1 MPKIR
6 IEWVPVQIYKLG
18 LFGFD
23 HLQLV
28 YQPDE
33 IDTPSGQDQWFVME
47 GVRDLADG
55 SALLGIEGA
64 DGRTT
69 LSVANVA
76 AREDLIAK
84 IGTPSYRGSRS
95 LPYGGEEFHAW
106 ETMASYARDIEQQ
119 DFPYIA
125 YGLPGS
131 PTPTVNSSSAIASLI
146 HYSGLDP
153 SQRLPYGVHLSPGTD
168 TLLGTSGDDVMRI
181 EHGFTTLLGGRGR
194 DEFVGGFEPDRIE
207 KFYGGPDQDLFHWS
221 SGFNIIHGG
230 QPQLDYEAD
239 GDDVV
244 DYSGAGTVTITF
256 NRHAIPHKVPDYV
269 AVFKNGVDH
278 LFSVER
284 IQWNEM
290 TDHIVLGT
298 GVRIV
303 EDNAVLAP
311 GIRVDGHGREP
322 PDISHMRSGLLL
334 HEGYSGA
341 PIRSTVDY
349 TLPPGAHDLE
359 LLGSAI
365 RGEGNAT
372 ANRLIGNDADNVLL
386 GMAGDDTLYGG
397 AGNDT
402 LIGGPGSDGYV
413 YLYGDGDDVI
423 IDDGPATDV
432 DELLLAGGITP
443 DDVSFYRPAAAPRD
457 LVLTLAKGGSILVKD
472 FLGSPGSGIDRV
484 VFDFAP
490 AWTRQDLERLA
501 AAAPVREAA
510 PAALLDEHLV
520 FRHELGPDPALAVG
534 TADHSLAAMPVVEA
548 DSLAAGGSFGIS
560 VDPAVDAGAGGLD
573 GGAWLSLAD
582 GWLF

>member
-1 MPKIR
+1 
-6 IEWVPVQIYKLG
+6 
-18 LFGFD
+18 
-23 HLQLV
+23 
-28 YQPDE
+28 
-33 IDTPSGQDQWFVME
+33 ME
-47 GVRDLADG
+47 GVRDPAETG
-55 SALLGIEGA
+55 ALLGIEGA
-64 DGRTT
+64 DGCTT
-69 LSVANVA
+69 LSIANVA

-84 IGTPSYRGSRS
+84 IGTPSHRGSRS

-106 ETMASYARDIEQQ
+106 ETMASYARDIERQ

-131 PTPTVNSSSAIASLI
+131 PTPTINSSSAIASLI

-153 SQRLPYGVHLSPGTD
+153 SHRLPYGLHLSPGTD
-168 TLLGTSGDDVMRI
+168 TLLGTSGNDVMRI

-194 DEFVGGFEPDRIE
+194 DEFVGGSAPDRIE
-207 KFYGGPDQDLFHWS
+207 KFYGGADQDLFHWS

-269 AVFKNGVDH
+269 AVFKDGVDH
-278 LFSVER
+278 LFSIER
-284 IQWNEM
+284 IQWNET
-290 TDHIVLGT
+290 TDHIVTGN

-311 GIRVDGHGREP
+311 AVRLDGHGREP
-322 PDISHMRSGLLL
+322 AYLSHMRSGALL

-359 LLGSAI
+359 LRGSAT
-365 RGEGNAT
+365 RGVGNAE
-372 ANRLIGNDADNVLL
+372 ANRLIGNGADNVLIGL
-386 GMAGDDTLYGG
+386 AGDDTLYGG
-397 AGNDT
+397 GGDDT

-413 YLYGDGDDVI
+413 YLYGDGNDTI

-432 DELLLAGGITP
+432 DELVLAGGITP
-443 DDVSFYRPAAAPRD
+443 DEVSFWRPAQEPSD
-457 LVLTLAKGGSILVKD
+457 LVLTLAKGGSILVKG
-472 FLGSPGSGIDRV
+472 FLASPGAGIDRV

-490 AWTRQDLERLA
+490 AWTRDDLLKFA
-501 AAAPVREAA
+501 AAAPVLEAA
-510 PAALLDEHLV
+510 PAALASDHLL
-520 FRHELGPDPALAVG
+520 FPDGPDFHAGSGAPAP
-534 TADHSLAAMPVVEA
+534 LAAEAAYDAAAAAPVA
-548 DSLAAGGSFGIS
+548 AWHDLAAGASFG
-560 VDPAVDAGAGGLD
+560 PAPEPVFDGGVGLLD
-573 GGAWLSLAD
+573 GGAWLSLTDA
-582 GWLF
+582 WLF